1 MDYVWILFRFEGR
14 INRAKYWL
22 AALIILC
29 WMIFVLSVLAA
40 VALFFGF
47 GGPLT
52 IDVFGIS
59 ASIQFTDD
67 PPSGTSLFPQIVT
80 IPMTLFF
87 GWCYAAAS
95 IKRLHDRNK
104 SGWWSVPLIVAPG
117 LYGHFGALLGTSFA
131 AFFVGTAVFIAF
143 LWGFVEL
150 SFLRGTRGPNRF
162 GPDPL
167 PKTQMRSRSDRTGGK
182 SSSAW
187 DQQSELEFVPYG
199 AGPSAGPH
207 VKRGT

>member
-1 MDYVWILFRFEGR
+1 MDYAWLLFSFKGR
-14 INRAKYWL
+14 INRAKNWL
-22 AALIILC
+22 AALIILG

-40 VALFFGF
+40 VATTFGF
-47 GGPLT
+47 GGPLA

-59 ASIQFTDD
+59 ASIRFTDE
-67 PPSGTSLFPQIVT
+67 PSSVTSLFPQIVT
-80 IPMTLFF
+80 IPMTLLF

-104 SGWWSVPLIVAPG
+104 SGWWSVPYIVAPG
-117 LYGHFGALLGTSFA
+117 LYSHFGALLATSLA
-131 AFFVGTAVFIAF
+131 GFFVGTAVSIAF

-150 SFLRGTRGPNRF
+150 CFLRGTRGPNRF

-167 PKTQMRSRSDRTGGK
+167 PKTQARPRGDRTGWQ

-187 DQQSELEFVPYG
+187 DQHSELEFLPYS